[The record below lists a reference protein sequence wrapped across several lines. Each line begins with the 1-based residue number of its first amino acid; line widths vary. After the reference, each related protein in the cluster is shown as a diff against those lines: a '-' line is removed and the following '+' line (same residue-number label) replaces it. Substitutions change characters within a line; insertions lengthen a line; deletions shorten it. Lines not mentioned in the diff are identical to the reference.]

1 MVLSP
6 SHVKTT
12 SPWASFHTQPLVGP
26 CLPTPCPTWAPMVA
40 RLAHAE
46 KPTGFWEND
55 PLQPMP
61 GWSLEPPPPT
71 PRAVSIS
78 GFLALRGGTLET
90 ASRFSASPVG
100 PEAGTWPL
108 HVICFCRVL

>member
-12 SPWASFHTQPLVGP
+12 SPWASFHTQPSVGP

-46 KPTGFWEND
+46 KSTGFWEND
-55 PLQPMP
+55 RLQPTP
-61 GWSLEPPPPT
+61 GWSAPSPCV
-71 PRAVSIS
+71 VSIS
-78 GFLALRGGTLET
+78 GFLALRGDFGN
-90 ASRFSASPVG
+90 SVQ
-100 PEAGTWPL
+100 
-108 HVICFCRVL
+108 V